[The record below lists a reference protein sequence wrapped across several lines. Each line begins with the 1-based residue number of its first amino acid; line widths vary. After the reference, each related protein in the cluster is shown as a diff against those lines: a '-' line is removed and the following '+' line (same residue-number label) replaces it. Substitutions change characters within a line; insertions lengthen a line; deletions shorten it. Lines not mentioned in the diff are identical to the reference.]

1 LRVVV
6 DANVA
11 VSLALDPTRAAVI
24 AEHWRGWEAAGASLH
39 APSLFRYEVA
49 SALTRSIVAGEL
61 TGSDAGFAWHRIV
74 GMPIALHDLR
84 EGPAAIEMARR
95 LKRHSAYDAS
105 YIVLAQQLA
114 AEVWT
119 LDGPLARNATGS
131 GLPVRLIEIQPSRRG

>member
-1 LRVVV
+1 MKVVL

-11 VSLALDPTRAAVI
+11 VSLVLDPTRAAVI
-24 AEHWRGWEAAGASLH
+24 AEHWRGWQEAGASLH

-61 TGSDAGFAWHRIV
+61 GRSDAELAWHEIV
-74 GMPIALHDLR
+74 GMPVVLHELR
-84 EGPAAIEMARR
+84 EGPAAIDVARR
-95 LKRHSAYDAS
+95 LKRHSAYDAA

-119 LDGPLARNATGS
+119 LDGPLARNAAGS
-131 GLPVRLIEIQPSRRG
+131 RLPVRLIEIEPSRRA

>member
-1 LRVVV
+1 LIVVV

-11 VSLALDPTRAAVI
+11 VSLVLDPSRAAVI
-24 AEHWRGWEAAGASLH
+24 AVHWRGWGQAGASLH

-61 TGSDAGFAWHRIV
+61 TGPDAEFAWHQVV
-74 GMPIALHDLR
+74 GMPIVLHELR

-119 LDGPLARNATGS
+119 LDGPLARNAAGN
-131 GLPVRLIEIQPSRRG
+131 GIPVRRIEIEPARRA